1 MYCESSKILISKR
14 VGWNIPTD
22 SLFSVEISEDNQ
34 TATSGRYVNSFHQLA
49 TIEHLFFTINESKT
63 GEEEFNIALG
73 LMRKETAI
81 EVLNKVLDQHQDYDF
96 EKDYDSEIQKYQSL
110 FDEPLG
116 YLLAIKCIELFVS
129 SNRSNAVERNAKLG
143 FQLLK
148 MELEGVKNDN
158 GHLISQGLN
167 SKLYSSIKKAQKK
180 IFPRQIEVIG
190 NEKLW

>member
-73 LMRKETAI
+73 LMRKEAAI

-129 SNRSNAVERNAKLG
+129 SSRSNAVERNSKLS
-143 FQLLK
+143 FQMLK

-158 GHLISQGLN
+158 GHCISEGLN
-167 SKLYSSIKKAQKK
+167 SKFYTALKNAQKK
-180 IFPRQIEVIG
+180 IFPKQIEIIG
-190 NEKLW
+190 DSVW

>member
-14 VGWNIPTD
+14 VGWSIPTD

-34 TATSGRYVNSFHQLA
+34 TATSGRYANSFHQLA
-49 TIEHLFFTINESKT
+49 TIENLFFTINESKT

-73 LMRKETAI
+73 LMRKEAAI

-129 SNRSNAVERNAKLG
+129 SSRSNAVERNSKLS
-143 FQLLK
+143 FQMLK

-158 GHLISQGLN
+158 GHCISEGLN
-167 SKLYSSIKKAQKK
+167 SKFYTALKNAQKK
-180 IFPRQIEVIG
+180 IFPKQIEIIG
-190 NEKLW
+190 DSVW